1 MSQTI
6 QIPSLTTAE
15 RNALVG
21 VKDGMMIFN
30 TDVQLNQSWDGA
42 AWVDVGGGGAGATLQ
57 TAYDSGN
64 GIISLDTTTLK
75 PVEIQSTDLGTVP
88 SLFFQQ
94 TQIPSGLQATFDI
107 RAFGRND
114 LGNPISYNQMVATV
128 ANFTAGNEAALD
140 RDWET

>member
-42 AWVDVGGGGAGATLQ
+42 AWVD
-57 TAYDSGN
+57 
-64 GIISLDTTTLK
+64 
-75 PVEIQSTDLGTVP
+75 
-88 SLFFQQ
+88 
-94 TQIPSGLQATFDI
+94 
-107 RAFGRND
+107 
-114 LGNPISYNQMVATV
+114 
-128 ANFTAGNEAALD
+128 AAD
-140 RDWET
+140 RDWETWNLNSL